1 LLIIEK
7 QKSSIYRYGGYDRLF
22 TRRFY
27 EKIMIIIKDMISQE
41 EIPVG
46 SPGPE
51 EVVRPRRSA
60 LYRWSPWLVY
70 AGAVVLTVATL
81 IIYIILIEEFYERP
95 LLILFMLP
103 IILSAYV
110 GGLGPG
116 LVSTFL
122 AALFAVYF
130 LIPPFNSV
138 VIEKMANLAQLI
150 VLILMGVFVSLLSEA
165 LHRSYDDMEQRV
177 AKRTADLQRTVEQLQ
192 EEMLKRQRAQE
203 ALRES
208 EERLRHLS
216 FQLLTSQETERKR
229 IAVELHD
236 GLGQALIVS
245 KMRLWAIE
253 CSLSESEPKKECG
266 NLLAYIDEVI
276 ENVRRL
282 SYDLMPLALQDLGL
296 HAALLN
302 LLDEFAK
309 YNGIRL
315 STNLDDIQAL
325 FSPEKQ
331 LIIYRIFQESLNN
344 ITKHAQATEVSV
356 ALKRESEG
364 LYFLLED
371 NGKGF
376 DIQKVLA
383 SDSPNRGLGL
393 AALEERVQMMGG
405 SLQMWSQ
412 MGSGTRLSFFIP
424 S

>member
-1 LLIIEK
+1 MFSK
-7 QKSSIYRYGGYDRLF
+7 
-22 TRRFY
+22 
-27 EKIMIIIKDMISQE
+27 E
-41 EIPVG
+41 EIPR
-46 SPGPE
+46 GPLDPKE
-51 EVVRPRRSA
+51 DVIRPRRSA
-60 LYRWSPWLVY
+60 LYRLPPWLAY
-70 AGAVVLTVATL
+70 AGAVIVTAATL
-81 IIYIILIEEFYERP
+81 LLYMVIVKEFGERP

-103 IILSAYV
+103 LILSAYV
-110 GGLGPG
+110 GGLRPG

-122 AALFAVYF
+122 AAICAVYF
-130 LIPPFNSV
+130 LIPPIHSFK
-138 VIEKMANLAQLI
+138 IEKMANLAQLI

-165 LHRSYDDMEQRV
+165 LRRSYDDMEQRV
-177 AKRTADLQRTVEQLQ
+177 AERTADLQRTVKQLQ
-192 EEMLKRQRAQE
+192 DEMLKRQRAQG

-216 FQLLTSQETERKR
+216 SQLLTSQETERKR

-236 GLGQALIVS
+236 GLGQALIVA

-253 CSLSESEPKKECG
+253 CSLPKGESKKECAD
-266 NLLAYIDEVI
+266 LFTYLDEII

-282 SYDLMPLALQDLGL
+282 SYDLMPLALKDLGL

-315 STNLDDIQAL
+315 STDLDDIQAL

-344 ITKHAQATEVSV
+344 IAKHAHATEVSV
-356 ALKRESEG
+356 ALKREPGG
-364 LYFLLED
+364 LSFRLED

-376 DIQKVLA
+376 DVQKVLI
-383 SDSPNRGLGL
+383 SDSKNRGMGL

-405 SLQMWSQ
+405 SLKIWSQ
-412 MGSGTRLSFFIP
+412 MEIGTRISFFIP

>member
-7 QKSSIYRYGGYDRLF
+7 QKSSIYRHGYNRLF
-22 TRRFY
+22 TRSFS
-27 EKIMIIIKDMISQE
+27 EKIMIIIKDMISKK
-41 EIPVG
+41 EIPI
-46 SPGPE
+46 GPSAPK
-51 EVVRPRRSA
+51 EVTRPSRSA
-60 LYRWSPWLVY
+60 LYRWSPWLAY

-122 AALFAVYF
+122 AAVCAVYF
-130 LIPPFNSV
+130 LIPPLNSI
-138 VIEKMANLAQLI
+138 VIDKMANMAQLI
-150 VLILMGVFVSLLSEA
+150 VLILMGMFVSLLSEA
-165 LHRSYDDMEQRV
+165 LRRSYDDMEQRV

-216 FQLLTSQETERKR
+216 SQLLSSQETERKR

-253 CSLSESEPKKECG
+253 CSLTESEPKKECG
-266 NLLAYIDEVI
+266 KLLAFIDEVI

-282 SYDLMPLALQDLGL
+282 SYDLMPLALKDLGL

-356 ALKRESEG
+356 ALKREPEG

-371 NGKGF
+371 NGQGF
-376 DIQKVLA
+376 DIPKVLA
-383 SDSPNRGLGL
+383 SDAPNRGLGL

-412 MGSGTRLSFFIP
+412 MGSGTRISFFIP

>member
-1 LLIIEK
+1 MFRKE
-7 QKSSIYRYGGYDRLF
+7 G
-22 TRRFY
+22 
-27 EKIMIIIKDMISQE
+27 
-41 EIPVG
+41 IPIG
-46 SPGPE
+46 PPGPE
-51 EVVRPRRSA
+51 EVIRASGSA
-60 LYRWSPWLVY
+60 LYRWSPWLAY
-70 AGAVVLTVATL
+70 AGAVVLTAATL
-81 IIYIILIEEFYERP
+81 LIYIILIEEFYERP

-116 LVSTFL
+116 LISTFL
-122 AALFAVYF
+122 ASICAVYF
-130 LIPPFNSV
+130 LIPPLDSF
-138 VIEKMANLAQLI
+138 IIGKMANMAQLI

-165 LHRSYDDMEQRV
+165 LRRSYDKLEQRV
-177 AKRTADLQRTVEQLQ
+177 AERTADLQRTVEQLQ

-216 FQLLTSQETERKR
+216 FQLITSQETERKR

-253 CSLSESEPKKECG
+253 CSLPAGESKKECG
-266 NLLAYIDEVI
+266 DLFAYLDEVI

-282 SYDLMPLALQDLGL
+282 SYDLMPLALKDLGL

-315 STNLDDIQAL
+315 STDLDDIQAL

-344 ITKHAQATEVSV
+344 ITKHAHATGVSV
-356 ALKRESEG
+356 ALKREPEG
-364 LYFLLED
+364 VYFRLED

-376 DIQKVLA
+376 DVQKVLA
-383 SDSPNRGLGL
+383 SDSQNKGLGL

-412 MGSGTRLSFFIP
+412 MGIGTRLSFFIP
-424 S
+424 SKDNLPTNEITY